1 MIPSI
6 QTFETPVANLPLRWH
21 EHDPLELI
29 SSVEQCIQKACEEF
43 ESQGHTL
50 DEIKAVG
57 ITNQR
62 ETTCVWDSKTGEPL
76 HRAIVG
82 REEFIPPDHSNISRY
97 GQTPAQ
103 RR

>member
-1 MIPSI
+1 MLS
-6 QTFETPVANLPLRWH
+6 WH
-21 EHDPLELI
+21 EHDPLELV

-43 ESQGHTL
+43 ESQGHKL

-76 HRAIVG
+76 YKAIV
-82 REEFIPPDHSNISRY
+82 SKKY
-97 GQTPAQ
+97 T
-103 RR
+103 

>member
-1 MIPSI
+1 MLS
-6 QTFETPVANLPLRWH
+6 WH
-21 EHDPLELI
+21 EHDPLELV

-43 ESQGHTL
+43 ESQGHKL

-76 HRAIVG
+76 YKAIVSKKYACTSDG
-82 REEFIPPDHSNISRY
+82 CPDTARY
-97 GQTPAQ
+97 GQTRG
-103 RR
+103 RRR